1 MHCPAC
7 GARLPLEA
15 KACPNCGT
23 LTPAYYAG
31 SGASPHDP
39 TQEAAPGSSFDPMV
53 APTLPSTQY
62 GSNPHGESL
71 QSPYDVNP
79 YQVVPPPPPPR
90 KVSPVM
96 LGILTA
102 VVLLVVGAS
111 VGFVFLRNHQT
122 KTNIPP
128 KATTSTVSNTG
139 NADTNA
145 TATAQS
151 IAVAL
156 ATAAKDPYPPTNG
169 KLAFD
174 DPLSQPYQWD
184 VYANASLGLTCQ
196 FSNGAYHVS
205 ESKIGYVYTCPDQ
218 TQFGNFAF
226 EVQMT
231 ILHGDC
237 GGIIFRIT
245 VTKYYLFVVC
255 ANGYYELEAGLDN
268 THFKTL
274 VTKSSPAITTGYNQ
288 LNTIAVVANRSTL
301 DLYVNHTKID
311 SVSDSTDSGT
321 GFIGLAAD
329 AASYLTEV
337 AYSNAKVWTF

>member
-1 MHCPAC
+1 MMQCQAC
-7 GARLPLEA
+7 GAQLPSEA
-15 KACPNCGT
+15 NACPNCGT
-23 LTPAYYAG
+23 RTPAYYAN
-31 SGASPHDP
+31 SGASPNDP
-39 TQEAAPGSSFDPMV
+39 TIPAESGLSPYAMS

-62 GSNPHGESL
+62 GSNPQGASL

-90 KVSPVM
+90 KVSLMM

-139 NADTNA
+139 NTNANA
-145 TATAQS
+145 TATA
-151 IAVAL
+151 
-156 ATAAKDPYPPTNG
+156 TAATDPYPPTNG
-169 KLAFD
+169 KLALN

-288 LNTIAVVANRSTL
+288 LNTIAAVANRSTL

-311 SVSDSTDSGT
+311 SVSDSTDTDT

-329 AASYLTEV
+329 AAGYQTEV